1 MSDPIFE
8 YNKKMFN
15 KIFKPHPDDARDA
28 KIAANQERREDRYE
42 AAQEDEED
50 FDFERDCGAR
60 P

>member
-8 YNKKMFN
+8 YNKKVFHA
-15 KIFKPHPDDARDA
+15 IFGKANLPKNEEELRDA
-28 KIAANQERREDRYE
+28 KFDSLAED
-42 AAQEDEED
+42 DNPDDD